1 MVACVWVIV
10 CLVIIAVC
18 VTEYTR
24 QIFLII
30 RVCFNVQV
38 HVNGWRYAFC
48 MSNLVKSTRR
58 RGGGCGKKERGEERK
73 KEMRDRERTGTE
85 KKNTKQRKNEDRRQ
99 EIQTKGKYG
108 NNV

>member
-58 RGGGCGKKERGEERK
+58 RGGDVGRKREERN
-73 KEMRDRERTGTE
+73 E
-85 KKNTKQRKNEDRRQ
+85 KRR
-99 EIQTKGKYG
+99 
-108 NNV
+108 